1 MTCGSP
7 AVVYNNTAVPELI
20 TEDTGVV
27 VNKTG
32 DIDGVIIAVEQILGR
47 GKQSYT
53 EACRKRAEEYFDNRK
68 CFEKYIRLYDEL
80 LA

>member
-1 MTCGSP
+1 MACGTP

-27 VNKTG
+27 VNKIG
-32 DIDGVIIAVEQILGR
+32 DIDGVIIAVEQILDR

-53 EACRKRAEEYFDNRK
+53 EACRKRAEEHFDNRK